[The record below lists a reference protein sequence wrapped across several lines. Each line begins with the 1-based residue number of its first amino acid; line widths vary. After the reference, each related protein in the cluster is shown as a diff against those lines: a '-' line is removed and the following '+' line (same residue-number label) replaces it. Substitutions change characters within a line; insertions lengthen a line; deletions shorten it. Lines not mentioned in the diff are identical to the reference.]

1 MSKFDKEKQI
11 KSFDKGRKNN
21 SLRRHIDE
29 TIDEDL
35 EIQQEIEREYNLK
48 AQSDKQ

>member
-21 SLRRHIDE
+21 SLRRQINE
-29 TIDEDL
+29 VIDEDL
-35 EIQQEIEREYNLK
+35 EIQEEIEREYQTKN
-48 AQSDKQ
+48 QKQQ